1 MNIEKLYKDLCRKAF
16 HISPIKARV
25 RFKKMKNLL
34 ASADYWQG
42 PSGEDISGLRIKV
55 LKKLRFSNALVAQ
68 CLIHEIAH
76 VVSRQSKHNDK
87 FYAVYFKAAET
98 KFGRTYF

>member
-16 HISPIKARV
+16 HISPFRARV
-25 RFKKMKNLL
+25 RFKKLKKLL

-42 PSGEDISGLRIKV
+42 PAGEGIAGLRIKV
-55 LKKLRFSNALVAQ
+55 LKKLRFSSALVAQ

-76 VVSRQSKHNDK
+76 VVSRQSKHNNK
-87 FYAVYFKAAET
+87 FYAVYFTAAES
-98 KFGRTYF
+98 KFGRRYF